1 MSIGDAEI
9 KTQERVIRFFKDPE
23 ILGYQ
28 YIGNLSDY
36 QNKNIKEDRLRQ
48 YLRLKGYA
56 DKLIDAAIM
65 QLQQEAGN
73 LSRGVYDANKTV
85 YSRLKYGIPVSESP
99 EKPPVTVQLV
109 DEEKPLNND
118 FAIAEEVTVVEQS
131 EKRPDL
137 VVYLNGIAVAVIELK
152 RSSISVSEGIRQNL
166 TNQKNSFIQSF
177 FTTMQFCMAGNE
189 SEGLRYGTLLTGE
202 KFYMEWKDD
211 GFKEHEEERDP
222 VDVRISKT
230 CEGIENK
237 LLKQIYA
244 MFDKERFIDLIM
256 NFVVFDKGIKK
267 VCRYNQYFGI
277 KRTQQRL
284 TNLRTELHNPNRDPD
299 KPMGGIL
306 WHTQGSGK
314 TLTMVWLEFFAKL
327 IFIQS
332 PEKPSNRFLPVTSIC
347 IVPWRISF
355 FLRMS
360 FRKLVIRV
368 STLHNTSAI
377 CLCSSIGG
385 RMIGKFLIR
394 VKANLGCAP
403 NVCV

>member
-56 DKLIDAAIM
+56 DKLIDAAVM

-99 EKPPVTVQLV
+99 EKPPVTVELI
-109 DEEKPLNND
+109 DEANPLNND
-118 FAIAEEVTVVEQS
+118 FAIAEEVTVVEQQ

-137 VVYLNGIAVAVIELK
+137 VIYLNGIAVAVIELK
-152 RSSISVSEGIRQNL
+152 RSSISVAEGIRQNL
-166 TNQKNSFIQSF
+166 TNQKDSFIRGF

-222 VDVRISKT
+222 ADVRISKT

-284 TNLRTELHNPNRDPD
+284 NNLRTELHNPNRDPD

-314 TLTMVWLEFFAKL
+314 TLTMVWLAKWILTHWAELNARVL
-327 IFIQS
+327 I
-332 PEKPSNRFLPVTSIC
+332 VT
-347 IVPWRISF
+347 WRC
-355 FLRMS
+355 RNQ
-360 FRKLVIRV
+360 
-368 STLHNTSAI
+368 NT
-377 CLCSSIGG
+377 
-385 RMIGKFLIR
+385 GKSDPL
-394 VKANLGCAP
+394 L
-403 NVCV
+403 